1 MKEKYAIGI
10 DVGGTNTKFGIVNKK
25 GEILVQDRI
34 KTNEHE
40 NVEEFIDDLAEKLN
54 PMIEQYGGPEAF
66 VGIGM
71 GAPNANYYQGTIEYA
86 ANLKWKGI
94 IPMAELL
101 EQKFKIPAKLTNDAK
116 AAAVG

>member
-1 MKEKYAIGI
+1 MKEKHAIGI

-25 GEILVQDRI
+25 GVILVQDRI

-71 GAPNANYYQGTIEYA
+71 GAPNATLYNSPSIFLGA
-86 ANLKWKGI
+86 NWPFCLGVANLNLSL
-94 IPMAELL
+94 PSLALYDV
-101 EQKFKIPAKLTNDAK
+101 TS
-116 AAAVG
+116 

>member
-1 MKEKYAIGI
+1 MATRSI
-10 DVGGTNTKFGIVNKK
+10 
-25 GEILVQDRI
+25 
-34 KTNEHE
+34 
-40 NVEEFIDDLAEKLN
+40 
-54 PMIEQYGGPEAF
+54 

-101 EQKFKIPAKLTNDAK
+101 EQNLKFQLN
-116 AAAVG
+116 